1 MLEGTI
7 TGRIPA
13 CVIVA
18 TQNLLFVCTCDAGG
32 AIPCLLSVL
41 LISKFTIHPIAIHLN
56 QINLEDLSPMLI
68 PTGKQG

>member
-32 AIPCLLSVL
+32 NPMPVERSTNQQVHYPPNRNT
-41 LISKFTIHPIAIHLN
+41 SKSDQFGRP
-56 QINLEDLSPMLI
+56 
-68 PTGKQG
+68 